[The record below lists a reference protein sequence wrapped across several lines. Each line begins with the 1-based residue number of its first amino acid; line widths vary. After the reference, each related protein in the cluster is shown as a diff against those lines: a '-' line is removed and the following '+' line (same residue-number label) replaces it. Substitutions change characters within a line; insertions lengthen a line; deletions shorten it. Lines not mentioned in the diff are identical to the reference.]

1 MAPQPHP
8 ILQESFTII
17 DREMGPHSFT
27 PAEYAILRRVIHST
41 ADFDYKHHI
50 YFSPGA
56 IAQLCGALA
65 AQVPIITDVSMVT
78 VGIQT
83 LVNQTFANP
92 ILTAVNH
99 AKTAPPGKTR
109 TETGLL
115 ACHDRHPGG
124 LYVIGNAPTALLAL
138 GDRLHTSIIQPA
150 GVIAA
155 PVGFVS
161 VVESK
166 RAIAQWDGPQ
176 IRIEGRK
183 GGSAVAAGIVNALL
197 MLAWEQYSKG

>member
-1 MAPQPHP
+1 MAPNPHP
-8 ILQESFTII
+8 ILQESFAII
-17 DREMGPHSFT
+17 DQEIGPHGFT
-27 PAEYAILRRVIHST
+27 PEEYAIVRRVIHTT
-41 ADFDYKHHI
+41 ADFDYKDLI

-56 IAQLCGALA
+56 IAQICGALT

-78 VGIQT
+78 MGIQT

-92 ILTAVNH
+92 VLTAVSH
-99 AKTAPPGKTR
+99 AQVAAPGKTR

-115 ACHDRHPGG
+115 ACHDLYPEG

-138 GDRLHTSIIQPA
+138 GDRLKTSSLQPA
-150 GVIAA
+150 GVIAV

-166 RAIAQWDGPQ
+166 QAIAQWPGPQ
-176 IRIEGRK
+176 IRVEGRK
-183 GGSAVAAGIVNALL
+183 GGSGVAAAIVNALL
-197 MLAWEQYSKG
+197 ILAWEYQTKK